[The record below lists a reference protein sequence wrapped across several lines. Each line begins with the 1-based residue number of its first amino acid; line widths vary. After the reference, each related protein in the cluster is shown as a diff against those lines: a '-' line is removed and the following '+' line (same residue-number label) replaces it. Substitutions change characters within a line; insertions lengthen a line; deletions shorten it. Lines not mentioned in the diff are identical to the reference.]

1 MTSREA
7 LLVTRQTLAA
17 AGFDDANVEST
28 LLLGYI
34 LGISETELYSEPE
47 RILTPSEIKELELLT
62 SRRLHHEP
70 LAYIVGHCQFYG
82 HDFHLTRH
90 TFIPR
95 PETEFLV
102 EEAVNFARRHHP
114 ENQLTLADIGTGSG
128 AVAIS
133 LALALPEA
141 RIYATEIDTQALK
154 TARINCR
161 QHGVSRRVILL
172 QGDLLEPLPGPVNV
186 IIANLPYV
194 KNNEL
199 EKLDPEIANFEP
211 RIALAGGEDGLD
223 IVRRLL
229 TQVQGRLHP
238 DGCLLLEIGYTQS
251 KAVNSLLVRHLPG
264 ADIKMIADLAGI
276 DRVARVVL

>member
-28 LLLGYI
+28 LLLGHI

-172 QGDLLEPLPGPVNV
+172 QGNLLEPLPGPVNV

-251 KAVNSLLVRHLPG
+251 KAVNSLLVRHLPR
-264 ADIKMIADLAGI
+264 ANIKMIADLAGI
-276 DRVARVVL
+276 ERVARITL

>member
-1 MTSREA
+1 MTSGEA

-276 DRVARVVL
+276 DRVARVTL

>member
-1 MTSREA
+1 MTSGEA